1 MYVDGATGYYAFQ
14 YYLDTAVDGDF
25 TISAG
30 GGISADMYFG
40 AGCSGGSEVNFGN
53 ASSSTV
59 LKGQFGYGFTSTGI
73 SAVYGFSSYTL
84 QNIVFIDGLGYGRA
98 NGDTFVI
105 GATTVTVNISTFCQP
120 L

>member
-1 MYVDGATGYYAFQ
+1 MYVDGGTGQYTFQ

-25 TISAG
+25 TITAN
-30 GGISADMYFG
+30 GGISADMYFE

-84 QNIVFIDGLGYGRA
+84 QNSLFVDGNFYQH
-98 NGDTFVI
+98 GDTFVR
-105 GATTVTVNISTFCQP
+105 GVTTVTVNIFTGCSP